1 MWNESFFRA
10 PQLKRDP
17 LGSVEMS
24 NDTYS
29 FGQRVFRAFF
39 MALVGG
45 AVGLLLALVLI
56 RSGWIR
62 NWNPISLFASVGTG
76 LGALTGFLFNDFA
89 WKRALR
95 LLLPFSNWP

>member
-1 MWNESFFRA
+1 
-10 PQLKRDP
+10 
-17 LGSVEMS
+17 MS

-29 FGQRVFRAFF
+29 FGQRILRALF

-62 NWNPISLFASVGTG
+62 NWNPILLFASVGTA
-76 LGALTGFLFNDFA
+76 LGALTGFWFSDYA

-95 LLLPFSNWP
+95 VLLPFSNWPCERLRT